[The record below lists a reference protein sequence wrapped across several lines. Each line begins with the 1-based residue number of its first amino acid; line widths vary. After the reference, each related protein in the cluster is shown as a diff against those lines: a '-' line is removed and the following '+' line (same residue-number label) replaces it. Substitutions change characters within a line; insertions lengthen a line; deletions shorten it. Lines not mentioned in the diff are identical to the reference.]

1 MEKTKEELMEYAV
14 KMRVRGDTYRSILNY
29 LQMNSSDENLINEI
43 ISRIDQL
50 EKKKIISTTPENTTE
65 QPTLN
70 LFIGSF
76 LSFLGI
82 GLIFFLWGK
91 GYLST
96 VPFLIIGLGVWVLTT
111 GNKNSKNRKYFQ

>member
-50 EKKKIISTTPENTTE
+50 EKKKIISITPENTTE

-96 VPFLIIGLGVWVLTT
+96 VPFLIIGLGAWVLT
-111 GNKNSKNRKYFQ
+111 GGSKNNKNNKYFQ